1 MIPVTLRG
9 QPVQVFRLGGPT
21 LATIA
26 VGTTAATNTSA
37 VVVSAITD
45 LPPDNNVHGHVIVR
59 VVSTVD
65 CYVTAGT
72 SGSATATLSS
82 MPIFANTPENFAIPY
97 GKVISAIAS
106 AGSGTLYV
114 TKATT

>member
-9 QPVQVFRLGGPT
+9 MPVQVFRLGGNT

-37 VVVSAITD
+37 VTVSAVSD
-45 LPPDNNVHGHVIVR
+45 LNPDNNVHDHTIIR

-65 CYVTAGT
+65 CYVTAGV
-72 SGSATATLSS
+72 SGTATATLSS
-82 MPIFANTPENFAIPY
+82 MPIFANTPENFAIRT
-97 GKVISAIAS
+97 GHVISAIAS